1 MSTDPST
8 QIYHVHLADDVA
20 ASLDLATPIETEH
33 IDYYESG
40 IWVSTADGRDFFPYE
55 HVLTIRERTTGE
67 AVVAGPGG
75 SAEPERADPDQ
86 F

>member
-8 QIYHVHLADDVA
+8 QVYHVHLADDVA
-20 ASLDLATPIETEH
+20 ASLDLASPIETDR
-33 IDYYESG
+33 IDYYDAG
-40 IWVSTADGRDFFPYE
+40 IWVWTDEGRDFFPYE
-55 HVLTIRERTTGE
+55 HVLTIRERTTPE

-75 SAEPERADPDQ
+75 AETEPTDPDE